1 MAKAKTDSVVEVLS
15 ISPPRFAWLEVT
27 LVGTAPLVQ
36 ARFPEKA
43 RTQMA
48 IKMEAGSTGNKGKK
62 RDARNFEDDFRQSM
76 YLGPKGEHG
85 INASAFR
92 AAAISAC
99 RIVGFKMTL
108 AKLGLFIE
116 ADMVDPR
123 DGTPLVK
130 VEGKPEMH
138 VGPVRNANGAADLR
152 ARAMWKEWSVRLR
165 VRFDSEMFKA
175 EDVLNLLAR
184 IGGQVGIGE
193 GRADSKKSAG
203 CGWGF
208 FTLKDEGKVT
218 AA

>member
-1 MAKAKTDSVVEVLS
+1 MAKKTEAVEVLS
-15 ISPPRFAWLEVT
+15 ISAPKFAVMEVT
-27 LVGTAPLVQ
+27 LVGTSPLVQ

-43 RTQMA
+43 RQQMA

-62 RDARNFEDDFRQSM
+62 RDARNFEDDYKQSM
-76 YLGPKGEHG
+76 YLGPNGEHG

-108 AKLGLFIE
+108 AKLGLFIQ
-116 ADMVDPR
+116 ADFVDPR

-130 VEGKPEMH
+130 VDGEPEMH

-152 ARAMWKEWSVRLR
+152 ARAMWKSWSVRLR
-165 VRFDSEMFKA
+165 VRFDAEMFKA

-208 FTLKDEGKVT
+208 FELKDEGKIVS